1 MKGVEGNARDQR
13 LLTVALFAVAF
24 GTQSP
29 SPILLFYTQDL
40 GLSATQLTVFFTV
53 YALGLVPALLLGG
66 PYSDRHGRKPVVLP
80 VIAMCVLAQ
89 LALLAAAVV
98 GEPALYLGRVL
109 QGLTGGAV
117 FTVGTVWMR
126 ELAGH
131 AMGAAAAMRASA
143 AMAVGFALGPLLSG
157 TLVQWAPWP
166 KVLGFV
172 VPIALLLLAFGIVR
186 TLPETMTQRRPGR
199 LQIGIPRG
207 AGAGFGCYLLP
218 CGLLVYTYAVLG
230 LTLFPL
236 AIVRSGFG
244 AAIFL
249 TGVCALIVQGSA
261 ALATGPARRL
271 GPATSGWLAALLAA
285 GGSGFGY
292 LAVQPG
298 GWPWVLPASLLCGI
312 GEGLALTAGVTM
324 ADLLAPPDRRGGLI
338 SVFYLVVYFGF
349 TVPTIVSVVAGPAAL
364 ATGIPILV
372 LGGCALGLT
381 VVLAGPGRAVVRRH
395 TGSVVWSG
403 DPASAPETFP
413 PA

>member
-1 MKGVEGNARDQR
+1 MTSVGASARQQR
-13 LLTVALFAVAF
+13 LLTVALFGVAF

-29 SPILLFYTQDL
+29 SPILLFYTQEL
-40 GLSATQLTVFFTV
+40 GLSATELTVFFTV
-53 YALGLVPALLLGG
+53 YAVGLVPALLLGG
-66 PYSDRHGRKPVVLP
+66 PHSDRRGRKPVIVP
-80 VIAMCVLAQ
+80 VVALCIVAQ

-126 ELAGH
+126 EMAGP
-131 AMGAAAAMRASA
+131 AQGAAAAMRASA

-172 VPIALLLLAFGIVR
+172 VPVALLVVAFLIVR
-186 TLPETMTQRRPGR
+186 TLPETMTQPRPGR

-207 AGAGFGCYLLP
+207 ARAGFAWYLLP

-236 AIVRSGFG
+236 AIARSGFG

-261 ALATGPARRL
+261 ALATGSARRL
-271 GPATSGWLAALLAA
+271 GPGTSGWLAALLAA
-285 GGSGFGY
+285 GGAGFGY
-292 LAVQPG
+292 LAVQPD

-312 GEGLALTAGVTM
+312 GEGLALTSGVTV
-324 ADLLAPPDRRGGLI
+324 ADLLAPVTRRGGLI

-349 TVPTIVSVVAGPAAL
+349 TVPTIVSVVAGPEAL
-364 ATGIPILV
+364 ETGVPILV
-372 LGGCALGLT
+372 LGGCALVLAG
-381 VVLAGPGRAVVRRH
+381 VLAGPGRLLVARHVRDRQP
-395 TGSVVWSG
+395 V
-403 DPASAPETFP
+403 
-413 PA
+413 